1 MYSLGAKRRFPAA
14 TGCRRPPRG
23 AAGLRPLAG
32 RSSLQRCGQTHRQP
46 SARVCAQRAEPAFSG
61 YPSFSARLTVLVHR
75 RRKANDS
82 PVCRVNQSWYRDS
95 VSERKGPATPTE
107 PAGALAADGA
117 CGYYSGMVLRLLRAS
132 GGMAD
137 ALASGA
143 SVLRDVGVQVP
154 FAHRTVRRVVT
165 DIVVETAAMGVVGT
179 ASARPRP
186 AQGNPGI
193 DVTIA
198 GAVRFSSVAAAA
210 GWRGASVPFTR
221 RASRSASSPLVAPY
235 RLSRRRLAGR
245 H

>member
-117 CGYYSGMVLRLLRAS
+117 CRYYSGMVLRLLRAS

-143 SVLRDVGVQVP
+143 SVLRDVGFKSP

>member
-107 PAGALAADGA
+107 PAGAPG
-117 CGYYSGMVLRLLRAS
+117 SGWGLRLLQWYGPPVVAGEWRNGRRAGFRCQCPS
-132 GGMAD
+132 G
-137 ALASGA
+137 
-143 SVLRDVGVQVP
+143 RGVQVP

>member
-1 MYSLGAKRRFPAA
+1 M
-14 TGCRRPPRG
+14 
-23 AAGLRPLAG
+23 
-32 RSSLQRCGQTHRQP
+32 
-46 SARVCAQRAEPAFSG
+46 
-61 YPSFSARLTVLVHR
+61 
-75 RRKANDS
+75 
-82 PVCRVNQSWYRDS
+82 
-95 VSERKGPATPTE
+95 SERKGPATPTE

-143 SVLRDVGVQVP
+143 SVLRDVGFKSP

-210 GWRGASVPFTR
+210 GWRGASVPFYTAR
-221 RASRSASSPLVAPY
+221 IAVSVLAACCAIPVITSA
-235 RLSRRRLAGR
+235 AGR
-245 H
+245 TALTRPAA